1 MKALRVRRL
10 HKSTHWVTNEKQTL
24 VILNYGFFNAI
35 VENEKL
41 RCSLSYGGFENCTYK
56 KCTL

>member
-10 HKSTHWVTNEKQTL
+10 HKSTHWVTNEKQTF

-35 VENEKL
+35 EEMKN
-41 RCSLSYGGFENCTYK
+41 
-56 KCTL
+56 

>member
-35 VENEKL
+35 VEMKN
-41 RCSLSYGGFENCTYK
+41 
-56 KCTL
+56 